1 MYANDEFGELINDV
15 LCDCVLAYISICMA
29 DILLTVC
36 YLVMCGGVLGVMC
49 RWLCTPSVSSLPIK

>member
-1 MYANDEFGELINDV
+1 MYVNDEFSELINDV

-49 RWLCTPSVSSLPIK
+49 R